1 MGDMTGAPES
11 VRALVENFKRNY
23 SAYTSGDYKEEQ
35 LKQEFLNP
43 LFEALGWDVT
53 NKEGNAPQYRDVI
66 FEDSLKVATGTQAP
80 DYCFT
85 LSGNRRFFVEAKKP
99 SVDIQSDQDSVYQ
112 LRSYAWSA
120 TLPLSILTNFD
131 RIAIYESR
139 RRPRLEDKASTE
151 RVNLLKYEEL
161 PDRWNE
167 LADIFSKKAVLQ
179 GSFDRFAE
187 ATERKQGTEPVGDE
201 FLNEIETWRDSLAR
215 NIALRNPTLS
225 IHDLNYSVQR
235 TIDRIVFLRMCEA
248 RGIEPQGQL
257 QTLLKTDQTYQG
269 LCQIYKRSDEKYN
282 SGLFHFEKEKGRNTP
297 PDEITLGLGIDD
309 ALLKSIIKGLYYPDS
324 PYQFSVLP
332 PEILGSIYERFLGRV
347 IRLTEGHRAK
357 VEEKPE
363 VKKAGGVYYTP
374 KYIVDYIVENTV
386 GKLCA
391 GKSPKAISELHVL
404 DPACGS
410 GSFLLGAYSYLLK
423 YHIEYYTKQGRPDR
437 LKDQVYQGKGGDW
450 YLTIK
455 EKKRILLNNIY
466 GVDIDP
472 QAVEVTKLS
481 LLLKVLEGE
490 NKDVFERQQKLFRE
504 RALPDLD
511 NNIKC
516 GNSLLDYRQIG
527 QVLLDE
533 DTRRRVNPFDWKTEF
548 PGVFSDG
555 GFDTVIGN
563 PPYVRVQTMKEWAPL
578 EVELYKTQYKAA
590 SKGNYDIYVCFVER
604 SLSLLGPRGRL
615 GFILPNKFFQAQYGA
630 ALRDEITKDRL
641 LQHVVNFRDQQVFDG
656 PTTYTCLLFLDRA
669 GSGRVRYA
677 ETYKLTAQGQEL
689 KSARDREEYQ
699 NENFGVGWMP
709 QLPQGNSPWNLSVG
723 GKKAELLSRLQSRW
737 PTLKDVTIRVFSG
750 GQTSADHIFI
760 LDLIE
765 KTSTGTKVR
774 SQKDG
779 REYVLETACLRDL
792 VKGGDMKRYFIRPST
807 RVLLFPY
814 AFEDGRAALLDQK
827 TFEERYPRCWAYLLE
842 NKTSLVGRK
851 GTADWYAYGFP
862 KNLSEFDKPKII
874 TPYLSMSAAYSYDNN
889 GGYYFPI
896 GAAGGYG
903 IQPKEGLDP
912 RYLLALLNS
921 KLLDSLLK
929 HMSTMFHGGWYSYQ
943 HQFLNPLPIRT
954 VDPTKAIDK
963 TLYERVLAHVDRLTA
978 LAPRLDQM
986 PHSQERDLAVR
997 EYRALNEEIDKLVY
1011 ELYGLTPDE
1020 VKLVEEGRA

>member
-1 MGDMTGAPES
+1 MLERDRDGSRGATSTRPGS
-11 VRALVENFKRNY
+11 VAII
-23 SAYTSGDYKEEQ
+23 SGIPVATILGTDK
-35 LKQEFLNP
+35 
-43 LFEALGWDVT
+43 ALGWDVT

-66 FEDSLKVATGTQAP
+66 FEDSIKVASGTQAP

-85 LSGNRRFFVEAKKP
+85 LSGARKFFVEAKKP
-99 SVDIQSDQDSVYQ
+99 SVDVQNDQDAVYQ
-112 LRSYAWSA
+112 LRRYAWTA
-120 TLPLSILTNFD
+120 KLPLSILTNFD
-131 RIAIYESR
+131 SLAVYESR
-139 RRPRLEDKASTE
+139 RRPRPEDKASTE
-151 RVNLLKYEEL
+151 RIKLLRYEEFVEN
-161 PDRWNE
+161 WNE
-167 LADIFSKKAVLQ
+167 VAGIFSRKAVRQ
-179 GSFDRFAE
+179 GSFDKFAE
-187 ATERKQGTEPVGDE
+187 TKERKQGTQQVGDA
-201 FLNEIETWRDSLAR
+201 FLNELEKWREDIAR
-215 NIALRNPTLS
+215 NVALRNPALS

-235 TIDRIVFLRMCEA
+235 TVDRIVFLRMCED
-248 RGIEPQGQL
+248 RGIERYGQL
-257 QTLLKTDQTYQG
+257 QDLLKTDHTYEG
-269 LCQIYKRSDEKYN
+269 LCQLYRRSDEKYN
-282 SGLFHFEKEKGRNTP
+282 SGLFHFDMERGRNTP

-309 ALLKSIIKGLYYPDS
+309 SVLKGIIKDLYYPDC
-324 PYQFSVLP
+324 PYEFSVLP
-332 PEILGSIYERFLGRV
+332 PEILGNIYERFLGKV

-374 KYIVDYIVENTV
+374 KYIVDYIVTNTV
-386 GKLCA
+386 GKLCE
-391 GKSPKAISELHVL
+391 GKSPKAISELRIL

-410 GSFLLGAYSYLLK
+410 GSFLLGAYAYLLR
-423 YHIEYYTKQGRPDR
+423 YHLDYYTKQGKSEKF
-437 LKDQVYQGKGGDW
+437 KDQVYQGRGGAW

-490 NKDVFERQQKLFRE
+490 SKDVFERQQKLFRE

-516 GNSLLDYRQIG
+516 GNSLLDYRQVG

-555 GFDTVIGN
+555 GFDAVIGN

-604 SLSLLGPRGRL
+604 SLSLLGPQGRL

-630 ALRDEITKDRL
+630 ALREEITGGRL
-641 LQHVVNFRDQQVFDG
+641 LQHIVNFRDQQVFDG
-656 PTTYTCLLFLDRA
+656 PTTYTCLLFLDRT
-669 GSGRVRYA
+669 GSIRVRYA
-677 ETYKLTAQGQEL
+677 ETYKLTGLGQEL
-689 KSARDREEYQ
+689 QSTSDKDEYQ
-699 NENFGVGWMP
+699 DENIGVGWMP
-709 QLPQGNSPWNLSVG
+709 QLTHGSSPWNLSVG
-723 GKKAELLSRLQSRW
+723 GKKAEILSRLQSRW

-765 KTSTGTKVR
+765 KTSSGAKVR

-779 REYVLETACLRDL
+779 REHVLETDCLRSL
-792 VKGGDMKRYFIRPST
+792 VKGGDMKRYFLRPST

-814 AFEDGRAALLDQK
+814 EFKDGRASLLDEK
-827 TFEERYPRCWAYLLE
+827 TFELKYPRCWAYLLE
-842 NKTSLVGRK
+842 NKPSLVGRK
-851 GTADWYAYGFP
+851 GTTAWYAYGFP
-862 KNLSEFDKPKII
+862 KNLSEFDKPKIV
-874 TPYLSMSAAYSYDNN
+874 TPYLSMSAAYSYDST

-903 IQPKEGLDP
+903 IQPREDLDP

-921 KLLDSLLK
+921 RLLDSLLK

-954 VDPTKAIDK
+954 VNLTKATDK
-963 TLYERVLAHVDRLTA
+963 ALYERVLAHVDRLTA
-978 LAPRLDQM
+978 LAPQLDQM
-986 PHSQERDLAVR
+986 PHSQERDLALR

-1011 ELYGLTPDE
+1011 ELYGLTPEDI
-1020 VKLVEEGRA
+1020 KDVEEDHNARRESRSLH